1 MKMLLTLVLVFFAG
15 RSQAQDPITLIIKEG
30 IKKVIVAA
38 DLRIQR
44 LQNETVWLQNAQ
56 KTVENELS
64 RLRLEEIG
72 SWVEKQRQ
80 LYADYFDELWRV
92 KAAISYYH
100 RVRDII
106 QKQKTLIVEY
116 RQAFALFRQDPH
128 FTPQEVQHM
137 QQVYDGILAAGNQN
151 LDALLLVVNAF
162 TTQMPDAARME
173 LIDKAAA
180 AMDRQLADLRQ
191 FNNSNRLLSGQRA
204 AERGTLEQFKKWYG
218 L

>member
-1 MKMLLTLVLVFFAG
+1 MLLTLVLVFFAG